1 MRGPN
6 HPRHSSAKTLRVFPL
21 LPGGDLSRLGNGER
35 NSVGDRRPVG
45 PNERERV
52 SPRRDEGE
60 RHTIIG
66 FMGRSLINPSIGQ
79 PTMAFHKYLFYK
91 FLQKTGSWGGVNILI
106 NQSPHGMCPTIIR
119 FMRREKTR
127 RKPPLRCIAGLLT
140 F

>member
-21 LPGGDLSRLGNGER
+21 LPGGEG
-35 NSVGDRRPVG
+35 
-45 PNERERV
+45 
-52 SPRRDEGE
+52 RDEGE